1 MKRIKALFIAATI
14 FALPACSQS
23 SQPKGLV
30 SVDALR
36 ETSSGEWAKIVEENP
51 FENLDFSN
59 AVLTLPDDIGEI
71 YDLKITRSNE
81 PICSQSEFVK
91 RFAEYVKEIF
101 PNSTYANDKNCYEFR
116 GFNAGDENFVYAEDG
131 SNYARV
137 YDNLPKIESGGIT
150 LESLLYQTDSNGV
163 HETDE
168 YFWYFL
174 DGNGVK
180 MNRGNCMRKVEKE
193 RHIAGWMPRDNYNV
207 KSEYAMPNSS
217 VFKLEDGEISLDA
230 AAEFCNNYLA
240 NEAPYSKD
248 SEVDLIANR
257 AAVLDLGDGNDAF
270 LFFLTKSYNGIPF
283 DCLNIEG
290 IVTEFSNQ
298 NAYNFDNS
306 EVLMTKAGEI
316 EYCYLSGLN
325 CKTTTSDKITEVV
338 SLDSATAIAA
348 ETLSQFVKFE
358 VGDVSLVYCDKT
370 RTGKNG
376 AYENPSTASPYWKFE
391 LLNPNDERM
400 YVAYVSLRDG
410 SCFYYS
416 YGSAQ

>member
-1 MKRIKALFIAATI
+1 MKRIMALFITTAIISLT
-14 FALPACSQS
+14 ACSQS
-23 SQPKGLV
+23 GQPKGLV
-30 SVDALR
+30 SVDNLR
-36 ETSSGEWAKIVEENP
+36 ETSTEAWTKIVEEIS
-51 FENLDFSN
+51 FENLNFSN
-59 AVLTLPDDIGEI
+59 AALTLPDNIGEI
-71 YDLKITRSNE
+71 YDLKITRSDE
-81 PICSQSEFVK
+81 PICSQAEFVEK
-91 RFAEYVKEIF
+91 FADYVKEIF
-101 PNSTYANDKNCYEFR
+101 PDSAYSNDESCYEFR
-116 GFNAGDENFVYAEDG
+116 GFNDGEEDFIYADDG

-137 YDNLPKIESGGIT
+137 YDNLSKIESGAIT

-168 YFWYFL
+168 YLWYFL

-193 RHIAGWMPRDNYNV
+193 RHIAGWMPRDNYSV
-207 KSEYAMPNSS
+207 KAEYAMPNSS

-240 NEAPYSKD
+240 NEAPYSKN
-248 SEVDLIANR
+248 SEVNLTTDR
-257 AAVLDLGDGNDAF
+257 AAVLDLGDGTDAL
-270 LFFLTKSYNGIPF
+270 LFYLTKTYNGIPF
-283 DCLNIEG
+283 DRLNTEG
-290 IVTEFSNQ
+290 LLTEFSNQ

-325 CKTTTSDKITEVV
+325 CKTTTYDKITEVV
-338 SLDSATAIAA
+338 SLESAAAIAS

-370 RTGKNG
+370 RTGKDG
-376 AYENPSTASPYWKFE
+376 EYENPSTASANWKFE
-391 LLNPNDERM
+391 LFNPNDEWT

-416 YGSAQ
+416 YESVQ